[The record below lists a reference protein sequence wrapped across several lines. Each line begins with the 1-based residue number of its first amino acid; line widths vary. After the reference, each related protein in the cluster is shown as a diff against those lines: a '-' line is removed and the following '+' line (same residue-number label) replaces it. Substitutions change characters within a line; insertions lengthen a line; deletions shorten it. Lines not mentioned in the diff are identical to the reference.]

1 MDGILAAVPFA
12 MCVSLRSSCRNRDN
26 AESIYHF
33 PGKSSNRVSVLQTG
47 NNVSSQRCN
56 SLLKKRHCSEISRV
70 IVKSAA
76 SSGKAWT
83 FIVVVSEKT
92 KFDLQILADFALEIA
107 IETNKILVLL
117 SCRA

>member
-56 SLLKKRHCSEISRV
+56 SLLKKQHCSEIYRV

-76 SSGKAWT
+76 SSGKG
-83 FIVVVSEKT
+83 
-92 KFDLQILADFALEIA
+92 
-107 IETNKILVLL
+107 
-117 SCRA
+117 